1 MTESDFVI
9 VGSGSAGSVLTSRLT
24 EDGRTTVLVLEF
36 GGTDAG
42 PFIQMPGALSYPM
55 GMRRYDWRYETEP
68 EPHLNGRRLAAPR
81 GKVRGGSSS
90 INGMVYVRGHP
101 RDFDFWAQSGARG
114 WASGDVL
121 PYFRRQ
127 ECWHPGGHGGD
138 PSRRGV
144 SGPLHVQRGSRQ
156 NPLVKAFEDA
166 GAQAGFPLT
175 GDYNG
180 AKPEGFGPMDQ
191 TVWKGRRWSTAN
203 AYLKPALRRP
213 NAGLIRCF
221 ARRIVIEDGRAAG
234 VEIERG
240 GRVEMVRARREVIV
254 AASAFNS
261 PKLLML
267 SGIGP
272 GRQLRDLGIAVIR
285 DRTGVGANLQDH
297 LEILVQQ
304 NCTQPIT
311 LAKYW
316 NIAGKIGVGLRW
328 MLFKSGAGA
337 SNHFETAAFIRSR
350 AGIEYPDIQYHFMPI
365 AARYDGVSAETD
377 HGFQAHVGPMR
388 SGSRGHV
395 TLRSP
400 DPREPPCIAFN
411 YLSDPQDLID
421 FRHCIRLTR
430 EIFGQPAF
438 DAFRGPEIK
447 PGASQQSDGELDDYV
462 RNTAESSY
470 HPCGTSRMGS
480 AASADAV
487 VDPECRVIGVDA
499 LRVVDSSIFPRIT
512 NGNLNGPTIMVAEKA
527 SDIILGKPALPAEDA
542 DYWINPKWQ
551 ESDR

>member
-1 MTESDFVI
+1 
-9 VGSGSAGSVLTSRLT
+9 
-24 EDGRTTVLVLEF
+24 
-36 GGTDAG
+36 
-42 PFIQMPGALSYPM
+42 
-55 GMRRYDWRYETEP
+55 
-68 EPHLNGRRLAAPR
+68 
-81 GKVRGGSSS
+81 
-90 INGMVYVRGHP
+90 
-101 RDFDFWAQSGARG
+101 
-114 WASGDVL
+114 
-121 PYFRRQ
+121 
-127 ECWHPGGHGGD
+127 
-138 PSRRGV
+138 
-144 SGPLHVQRGSRQ
+144 
-156 NPLVKAFEDA
+156 
-166 GAQAGFPLT
+166 
-175 GDYNG
+175 
-180 AKPEGFGPMDQ
+180 
-191 TVWKGRRWSTAN
+191 
-203 AYLKPALRRP
+203 
-213 NAGLIRCF
+213 
-221 ARRIVIEDGRAAG
+221 
-234 VEIERG
+234 
-240 GRVEMVRARREVIV
+240 
-254 AASAFNS
+254 
-261 PKLLML
+261 ML

-272 GRQLRDLGIAVIR
+272 AEQLHELGIAVIR
-285 DRTGVGANLQDH
+285 DRPGVGANLQDH

-311 LAKYW
+311 LAKHW

-328 MLFKSGAGA
+328 MLFKNGAGA

-365 AARYDGVSAETD
+365 AARYDGVSAETG

-388 SGSRGHV
+388 SGARGQV

-400 DPREPPCIAFN
+400 DPWEPPRIVFN

-447 PGASQQSDGELDDYV
+447 PGESQQSDSELDGYV

-480 AASADAV
+480 HADAHAV

-527 SDIILGKPALPAEDA
+527 SDIILGKPALPVEDA
-542 DYWINPKWQ
+542 DIWINSRWQ